1 MKYIYIYIYMNSA
14 YKERVQCLRRM
25 DTKDIGLAEQ
35 RRLEDLNEGAEE
47 EIRINEKFL
56 ERAFGTDYRFYI
68 QETEEKISNI
78 KKEAEKKLKKD
89 LEGEIKNLEVLKQKL
104 KDADNRNKDSK
115 KIITRNKKLIA
126 SNTKKINKLKKGTDK
141 CYERERKGD
150 TGKKRAR
157 CPNGTRKN
165 NNGNCEKK

>member
-1 MKYIYIYIYMNSA
+1 MSSA
-14 YKERVQCLRRM
+14 YQERVRCLQRM

-35 RRLEDLNEGAEE
+35 RRLKDLNEDAEK
-47 EIRINEKFL
+47 EIRINERFL
-56 ERAFGTDYRFYI
+56 ERAFGTDYRYYI

-89 LEGEIKNLEVLKQKL
+89 LEGEIKNLEVLKKKL
-104 KDADNRNKDSK
+104 KDADNRDKDCK

-141 CYERERKGD
+141 CYERERKGY

-157 CPNGTRKN
+157 CPNGSRKN
-165 NNGNCEKK
+165 NSSGKCEKK

>member
-1 MKYIYIYIYMNSA
+1 MSSA
-14 YKERVQCLRRM
+14 YQERVQCLRKL
-25 DTKDIGLAEQ
+25 DSQDKGLAEQ
-35 RRLEDLNEGAEE
+35 RRLKDLNKKAEE
-47 EIRINEKFL
+47 GIRINENLLKR
-56 ERAFGTDYRFYI
+56 EFGTDYRFYI
-68 QETEEKISNI
+68 QETEENISNI

-89 LEGEIKNLEVLKQKL
+89 LEGEMKNLEVFKQKL
-104 KDADNRNKDSK
+104 KNADNRDKNRK

-126 SNTKKINKLKKGTDK
+126 SNTKKINKLKKGTEK